1 MWPRWVGAWAEGS
14 RRRGVAG
21 RCALRP
27 EIAFWGTPQPLSTR
41 EERVLELEA
50 TLLTTV
56 VLKLSLVM
64 LETWLLLF
72 IFWPRQWLMRQ
83 MRDILC

>member
-1 MWPRWVGAWAEGS
+1 MWPRWVWGLG
-14 RRRGVAG
+14 RGQPPTRG
-21 RCALRP
+21 CPLRP

-56 VLKLSLVM
+56 VLKKGAQSVPD
-64 LETWLLLF
+64 
-72 IFWPRQWLMRQ
+72 PRTPQAEYSKVSKV
-83 MRDILC
+83 IGK